1 MKRIFA
7 LFLTVAFLLTGC
19 AQEGSLSPLQ
29 PDETKSP
36 TSENSSEQVQEYAWV
51 DIEPEYTSL
60 DEPTLLTHVESLVY
74 REAVAALGDDEYFV
88 ENVNAVYISKEY
100 LDEVAFNS
108 QSNVYFGYTTAE
120 LDELFQGSRYVFTLG
135 ENGQTIV
142 QEMQTI
148 EDTTAETMIRNVA
161 MGTGV
166 ILVCITVSTVSA
178 GVGAPA
184 VSLIFAASAK
194 TGSLMALSSAA
205 LGGVSAGIV
214 TGIQTGDFDA
224 AMDAAAL
231 ATTEGFKWGA
241 ITGVIAGGAAET
253 VKYAKAMQALKGAQ
267 LNGITTQQA
276 AAIQMES
283 GYPVDVIKQFSS
295 MEQYEICK
303 AAGLTPEIVNG
314 NTALVRK
321 IDLTYVDDMGRT
333 NLQRMQQGLA
343 ALDPSGQAY
352 ELHHIGQHADSTLAV
367 LTKSEHMQ
375 GGNNKI
381 WHILGETTEVH
392 GAGNTW
398 DTQRQ
403 QFWKQIAAQMVPG
416 GV

>member
-7 LFLTVAFLLTGC
+7 LFFTVAFLLTGC